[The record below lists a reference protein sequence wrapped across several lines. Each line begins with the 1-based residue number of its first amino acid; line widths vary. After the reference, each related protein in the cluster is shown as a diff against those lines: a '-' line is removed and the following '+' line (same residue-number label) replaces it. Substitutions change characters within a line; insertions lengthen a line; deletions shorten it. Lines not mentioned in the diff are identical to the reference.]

1 VLWGKQN
8 LVPPFHPAPVD
19 LFHNA
24 DGSLIGIGQIQMIGL
39 RGESMLYII
48 NACLG
53 ENKSLRSST
62 HPAQGDRL
70 PYSLSVTDRPKT
82 PRLT

>member
-24 DGSLIGIGQIQMIGL
+24 DGSPEASYVALAK
-39 RGESMLYII
+39 R
-48 NACLG
+48 
-53 ENKSLRSST
+53 KSLT
-62 HPAQGDRL
+62 ADDADGVD
-70 PYSLSVTDRPKT
+70 KKNI
-82 PRLT
+82 LTYRVR